1 MSTNSLNTIN
11 YFELPSDSVEQLK
24 GFYSSI
30 FNWEFEKGKD
40 TSDYWYIENA
50 GIKGAL
56 LQRRNAEQKATVYVE
71 VNSLDECVSKAKN
84 AGAEIVVNK
93 QQVSEGYFA
102 ILKDPQQNIIGVWES
117 KT

>member
-11 YFELPSDSVEQLK
+11 YFELPADNIEELK
-24 GFYSSI
+24 EFYSSI
-30 FNWEFEKGKD
+30 FNWEFEEGKD

-50 GIKGAL
+50 GIKGAVL
-56 LQRRNAEQKATVYVE
+56 KRRNAEQKPTVYVE

-84 AGAEIVVNK
+84 AGAEIVLDK

-102 ILKDPQQNIIGVWES
+102 ILKDPQQNIIGVWEPKS
-117 KT
+117 

>member
-1 MSTNSLNTIN
+1 V
-11 YFELPSDSVEQLK
+11 YFQ
-24 GFYSSI
+24 
-30 FNWEFEKGKD
+30 
-40 TSDYWYIENA
+40 
-50 GIKGAL
+50 
-56 LQRRNAEQKATVYVE
+56 

-84 AGAEIVVNK
+84 AGAEIVVNI